1 MGKNDR
7 ASWVKMI
14 PKKDELFR
22 CPKNDPTRIV
32 PIESVPKMIP
42 QDARKCPKN
51 DPTNI
56 PKMIPNK
63 DNIGIYKDI
72 RIFNKLNILF
82 KRSKDIH
89 GFDMF
94 EPGSG
99 WTRSG

>member
-1 MGKNDR
+1 
-7 ASWVKMI
+7 MI
-14 PKKDELFR
+14 PQTTRKLG
-22 CPKNDPTRIV
+22 KNDPTSWV
-32 PIESVPKMIP
+32 
-42 QDARKCPKN
+42 
-51 DPTNI
+51 
-56 PKMIPNK
+56 KMIPNK

-99 WTRSG
+99 

>member
-1 MGKNDR
+1 MIPQT
-7 ASWVKMI
+7 VKM
-14 PKKDELFR
+14 LG
-22 CPKNDPTRIV
+22 KNDPTGWV
-32 PIESVPKMIP
+32 
-42 QDARKCPKN
+42 
-51 DPTNI
+51 
-56 PKMIPNK
+56 KMIPNK

-99 WTRSG
+99 

>member
-1 MGKNDR
+1 MTGQNKKSSPKNDR
-7 ASWVKMI
+7 PA
-14 PKKDELFR
+14 
-22 CPKNDPTRIV
+22 
-32 PIESVPKMIP
+32 VPKM
-42 QDARKCPKN
+42 
-51 DPTNI
+51 T
-56 PKMIPNK
+56 PNK

-99 WTRSG
+99 

>member
-1 MGKNDR
+1 MT
-7 ASWVKMI
+7 
-14 PKKDELFR
+14 PQTDER
-22 CPKNDPTRIV
+22 WYKNDPTDGI
-32 PIESVPKMIP
+32 KM
-42 QDARKCPKN
+42 
-51 DPTNI
+51 T
-56 PKMIPNK
+56 PNK

-99 WTRSG
+99 

>member
-1 MGKNDR
+1 LGKKVTTAIPKRPSKTRNLTWYKNDR
-7 ASWVKMI
+7 ANSCTYKYGIKMTGQT
-14 PKKDELFR
+14 DER
-22 CPKNDPTRIV
+22 WYKNDRADGI
-32 PIESVPKMIP
+32 KM
-42 QDARKCPKN
+42 
-51 DPTNI
+51 T
-56 PKMIPNK
+56 PNK

-99 WTRSG
+99 

>member
-1 MGKNDR
+1 
-7 ASWVKMI
+7 
-14 PKKDELFR
+14 
-22 CPKNDPTRIV
+22 
-32 PIESVPKMIP
+32 MIP
-42 QDARKCPKN
+42 QTMGKWYKN
-51 DPTNI
+51 DPTNGI
-56 PKMIPNK
+56 KMIPNK

-99 WTRSG
+99 

>member
-1 MGKNDR
+1 MTGQTDERWYKNDR
-7 ASWVKMI
+7 ADGIKM
-14 PKKDELFR
+14 
-22 CPKNDPTRIV
+22 T
-32 PIESVPKMIP
+32 
-42 QDARKCPKN
+42 
-51 DPTNI
+51 
-56 PKMIPNK
+56 PNK

-99 WTRSG
+99 